1 MYVVVPPSC
10 SDYLLRVLALLPCL
24 AVASSAWGRIWMP
37 ARARRRPGVGPY
49 TFKLD
54 WHAARV
60 ASFTGHLPT
69 YVPSWV
75 SPLAIAV
82 ACRGKAALTVTR
94 SGVRCK
100 ECTINHCGPPH
111 DHNGK
116 GKRRTQD
123 CALEFHLHSVRKLQ
137 CVLGPTEHVNAGD
150 LESK

>member
-1 MYVVVPPSC
+1 
-10 SDYLLRVLALLPCL
+10 LLRLPAQSSRSVALSCRCVVSMGKNLDACPGKE
-24 AVASSAWGRIWMP
+24 AYT
-37 ARARRRPGVGPY
+37 PGVGPY

-75 SPLAIAV
+75 SPLASAV
-82 ACRGKAALTVTR
+82 ACRGKEALTVTR
-94 SGVRCK
+94 SGMRCK